1 MGTITMHTYPD
12 NAVIWHE
19 HRHFPTGH
27 RTSGLAAC
35 TLIRINVYPYRQ
47 HICLLQVW
55 DDERAS
61 HDSDPDHAKLA
72 HWDNY
77 TRPNDA
83 IRMAI
88 TLMDDTLNTY
98 QIQYISPPDDPDDPS
113 GFGGFDTIFTNGHHA
128 P

>member
-1 MGTITMHTYPD
+1 MHTYPD

-19 HRHFPTGH
+19 QRHFATGH
-27 RTSGLAAC
+27 RTTGLATC
-35 TLIRINVYPYRQ
+35 TLIRINVHPYRQ
-47 HICLLQVW
+47 HICLLQIW

-61 HDSDPDHAKLA
+61 HDIDPDHAKLA

-88 TLMDDTLNTY
+88 TLMDDTLDKY
-98 QIQYISPPDDPDDPS
+98 QPNDPS
-113 GFGGFDTIFTNGHHA
+113 GFGFGSFDIDHDHHTA
-128 P
+128 QGNHP